1 MGEILDRNRALLA
14 RIEDPDGPGPR
25 IEALFRRG
33 KEEQLLA
40 GREADG
46 SPFAPLAPSTLEHH
60 SGSTTPLVPHGSAS
74 RVISG
79 YRVDVVPEP
88 GRLRVEASWPGLDW
102 IKYHR
107 SGTRHMPRR
116 DPGGFRPEDVAAALR
131 LFREWIM
138 RDG

>member
-1 MGEILDRNRALLA
+1 MTILERNRAILA
-14 RIEDPDGPGPR
+14 RIERPEGPADR

-46 SPFAPLAPSTLEHH
+46 SPFAPLAPSTLKHRE
-60 SGSTTPLVPHGSAS
+60 GPATPLVPHGPAS
-74 RVISG
+74 RVIAG
-79 YRVDVVPEP
+79 YRVDAVAEA
-88 GRLRVEASWPGLDW
+88 GRLRVEASWPGIPW
-102 IKYHR
+102 IRYHR

-116 DPGGFRPEDVAAALR
+116 DPGGFRAEDVAAALR
-131 LFREWIM
+131 LFRDWIM

>member
-1 MGEILDRNRALLA
+1 MGALLDRNRALLA
-14 RIEDPDGPGPR
+14 RIESPRGPAAE

-33 KEEQLLA
+33 KAEQLLA

-46 SPFAPLAPSTLEHH
+46 SPFAPLAPSTLRHH
-60 SGSTTPLVPHGSAS
+60 EGSTTPLVPHGPAS

-88 GRLRVEASWPGLDW
+88 GRLRVEASWPGISW
-102 IKYHR
+102 IRFHQT
-107 SGTRHMPRR
+107 GTRHMPRR

-131 LFREWIM
+131 LFRDWLM